1 MRFIDLLVLYI
12 KQNYKPS
19 TEFIIISQSV
29 KVSSQQN
36 TIVVSET
43 GGQSA
48 QLPDL
53 QNSSRVQ
60 IFTQSSKDEL
70 AHIEILKM
78 ESFLANR
85 FNVEVT
91 NEAGKAVGKIASIL
105 SIDRPIQLG
114 SNGIVYQYI
123 QNYEIVWFKSHIIN
137 KEIL

>member
-12 KQNYKPS
+12 KQNYIPS
-19 TEFIIISQSV
+19 SGFAIISQSV

-70 AHIEILKM
+70 AHVEILKM

-123 QNYEIVWFKSHIIN
+123 QNYEIVWFKSHIVN